1 MQGLISTRCGNS
13 VAGKEMSQ
21 LHEDLCDV
29 PAARRAMLATSSA
42 SQATAWVHRS
52 GPALLLPITNQGNS
66 GGHGSQQPLS
76 NGVPGASVSGP
87 ANPPVLPR
95 HPLSNGVS
103 GTPTTEPAS
112 PPLQPSERSRSPP
125 PQILGSAVNRHLC
138 LLGQPPSY
146 CTHGVTQ
153 TQVLSFE
160 VFRMAEVM
168 LIRTFPDVGGSPQ
181 MTRGGAL
188 I

>member
-95 HPLSNGVS
+95 HPLLNGVS

-112 PPLQPSERSRSPP
+112 PPLQPSERSRSHPP
-125 PQILGSAVNRHLC
+125 PNPGFSSEPASLSTGSATQ
-138 LLGQPPSY
+138 LLHKWSDPNASP
-146 CTHGVTQ
+146 
-153 TQVLSFE
+153 F
-160 VFRMAEVM
+160 
-168 LIRTFPDVGGSPQ
+168 IRGF
-181 MTRGGAL
+181 
-188 I
+188 